1 MSDTL
6 ILVDLPNRVSRPPFR
21 PGCRQRQGQ
30 NGPEAG
36 KGVFVTGFQ
45 ATVILTWAPNDDDLD
60 GNLLARNLTSEACWD
75 SPPNGLDRVQ
85 SAAYQKDRARTK
97 PFFEWEIDYHYDRM
111 MEKFLAQWDG
121 ARIRDAYVYA
131 IALPPSTTHHRLWK
145 EAIKVETDD
154 RGHKRP
160 VHHHLEAL
168 QLAVDHA
175 FTGSY
180 ASRFRPSEPP
190 STYSFTC
197 GEVLRDPDYILHE
210 CRLFYQPRIDTAIH
224 TPYHTL
230 SLRELYN
237 VHPNCLL
244 FLKQSGVRLDL
255 WTLDSNGPN

>member
-154 RGHKRP
+154 RGRKRQSTTTSMLYNWQSTMP
-160 VHHHLEAL
+160 SQAPTLPGFAHRSPPAHTRSHAGRSSVILITSYTSVDCSIN
-168 QLAVDHA
+168 LASTLLSTRPTTHSHS
-175 FTGSY
+175 GSY
-180 ASRFRPSEPP
+180 ITFTPTVS
-190 STYSFTC
+190 YS
-197 GEVLRDPDYILHE
+197 
-210 CRLFYQPRIDTAIH
+210 
-224 TPYHTL
+224 
-230 SLRELYN
+230 
-237 VHPNCLL
+237 
-244 FLKQSGVRLDL
+244 
-255 WTLDSNGPN
+255 

>member
-97 PFFEWEIDYHYDRM
+97 AFLEWERDYHYDRM
-111 MEKFLAQWDG
+111 MEKFLRSGTGPVSGMHTSMPSLYHPPPLITASGKRPSKWKQMTE
-121 ARIRDAYVYA
+121 DANDS
-131 IALPPSTTHHRLWK
+131 LPPPRCFTTGSRPCLHRLLRFQ
-145 EAIKVETDD
+145 VSPL
-154 RGHKRP
+154 RP
-160 VHHHLEAL
+160 PPPAHTRS
-168 QLAVDHA
+168 HA
-175 FTGSY
+175 GRSSVILITSYTSFDCSINFASTLLSTRPTTLSHSGSY
-180 ASRFRPSEPP
+180 ITFTPTVS
-190 STYSFTC
+190 YS
-197 GEVLRDPDYILHE
+197 
-210 CRLFYQPRIDTAIH
+210 
-224 TPYHTL
+224 
-230 SLRELYN
+230 
-237 VHPNCLL
+237 
-244 FLKQSGVRLDL
+244 
-255 WTLDSNGPN
+255 